1 MAGSFPSV
9 GTGKVYERA
18 KEPETIKRFRDDL
31 IKVSEYDRM
40 TDALRKTQEIS
51 EKLANQVS
59 PILEQQE
66 KWQKT
71 IDSASVKLLE
81 IPVSST
87 AMDSIRKV
95 ADNNTLKN
103 S

>member
-1 MAGSFPSV
+1 MAGPFTEI
-9 GTGKVYERA
+9 GTDKVYERA

-59 PILEQQE
+59 PILEQ
-66 KWQKT
+66 
-71 IDSASVKLLE
+71 
-81 IPVSST
+81 
-87 AMDSIRKV
+87 
-95 ADNNTLKN
+95 
-103 S
+103 